1 MTRLY
6 LLLNKAGAAY
16 ILRRTTARRML
27 SLLLALLVALTA
39 VGQASAFQEVD
50 RVLGPVT
57 LARSQN
63 ARLSVTNLGTQ
74 AGSGDPSIRVVLVF
88 YDSRGRTLAQ
98 SETRLAPG
106 ETARHDLRGASLPRD
121 LGDSVPVTGL
131 VRVLASDPA
140 IGNPNIKT
148 TLEVFA
154 T

>member
-16 ILRRTTARRML
+16 TLRRTAARRML
-27 SLLLALLVALTA
+27 SLLALLVALAA

-50 RVLGPVT
+50 RVLGPIT
-57 LARSQN
+57 LARSQ
-63 ARLSVTNLGTQ
+63 AVRLSVTNLGTQ
-74 AGSGDPSIRVVLVF
+74 AGVGDPSIRVVLVF

-98 SETRLAPG
+98 SETRLALG

-121 LGDSVPVTGL
+121 LGDSAPVTGV